1 MPGTFSNHLLNHEYL
16 ANCIQ
21 NKIEIS
27 SDDHPILLKLI
38 DWSDQYSVLKTQSS
52 LSLMGIIFR
61 DKTKDSFD
69 SIYSLITYINM
80 VGPDITKL
88 LRKKKKIDES

>member
-1 MPGTFSNHLLNHEYL
+1 
-16 ANCIQ
+16 
-21 NKIEIS
+21 
-27 SDDHPILLKLI
+27 
-38 DWSDQYSVLKTQSS
+38 
-52 LSLMGIIFR
+52 MGIIFR

-88 LRKKKKIDES
+88 LHKKKKIDES